1 MLAVFANDLGPN
13 FCFSTLFKITEY
25 FSLLKSQNIFL
36 SSLRPSLRAAAIP
49 AWAATTSH
57 SAAVIPAAA
66 TSHSPSSSASRRR
79 FTSPTNNYKRP
90 VIIASS
96 LASSL
101 VHYHHCHMSSSSPCK
116 LCYFII
122 KTGVVFA
129 FRHVREKC
137 ALPRDMFCESAARP
151 APITSLFCHH
161 VVSHSLSLL

>member
-1 MLAVFANDLGPN
+1 MVVLVRIFQVKNHKI
-13 FCFSTLFKITEY
+13 CFFIPVLF
-25 FSLLKSQNIFL
+25 
-36 SSLRPSLRAAAIP
+36 LRPSLRAADIP

-90 VIIASS
+90 VTIASS

-116 LCYFII
+116 LCYFI
-122 KTGVVFA
+122 KKQSRLCFQARAWKMRVA
-129 FRHVREKC
+129 ARHVLSC
-137 ALPRDMFCESAARP
+137 IVNAPRD
-151 APITSLFCHH
+151 L
-161 VVSHSLSLL
+161 LWSLLFFVTTSSLIPSVCCEDWFLLLV